1 MKNYLI
7 ILFTLFAGL
16 SSAQLPVVSD
26 YQRHC
31 VSDEERKLYNLI
43 IGYRSEHQLPAIEF
57 STSLSFVARV
67 HALDL
72 IHHRPDFGGC
82 NPHSWS
88 DKGKWKP
95 CCYAQDENRIACM
108 TLKPKELTGYKY
120 KAWEVVYYGGE
131 AATAEDAFELWKE
144 IALMN
149 DYLLNTGKWT
159 KQWSA
164 IGVGIYGE
172 YACVWFGEGPDH
184 YSAAINCSD
193 TTISDSIKA
202 LKAKFS
208 GIDES
213 TLYYII
219 TGLANNK
226 EQAEAEVRKL
236 VTKGYKNAQY
246 LTTTTFIRISADKFL
261 TESEAYQSLEKI
273 KKLYPQAWLLKP
285 RTKK

>member
-1 MKNYLI
+1 
-7 ILFTLFAGL
+7 
-16 SSAQLPVVSD
+16 
-26 YQRHC
+26 
-31 VSDEERKLYNLI
+31 
-43 IGYRSEHQLPAIEF
+43 
-57 STSLSFVARV
+57 
-67 HALDL
+67 
-72 IHHRPDFGGC
+72 
-82 NPHSWS
+82 
-88 DKGKWKP
+88 
-95 CCYAQDENRIACM
+95 M